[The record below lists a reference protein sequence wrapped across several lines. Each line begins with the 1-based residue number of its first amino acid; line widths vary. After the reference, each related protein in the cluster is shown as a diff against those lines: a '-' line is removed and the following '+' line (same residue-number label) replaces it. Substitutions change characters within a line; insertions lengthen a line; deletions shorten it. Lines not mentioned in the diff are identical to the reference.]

1 MISRLLI
8 ANRGEIAVRIARACR
23 ELGIEVVAVHST
35 SDRDSAVVALADEA
49 VHIGPAAPR
58 CSYLHVPNIVEA
70 ALRTGA
76 DAVHPGYGFLS
87 EDPDFAEICAAEGL
101 TFVGPPPEVMQQ
113 MGNKA
118 TARRLMADAGLPLL
132 PGVVEPVRT
141 AEEGRAIADRIGY
154 PVIIKA
160 VAGGGGR
167 GMTVVGRSADFATA
181 FASTR
186 ATARAVFRDPAVYVE
201 RFLPSARHV
210 EVQVLCDA
218 HGNGVFLGERDCS
231 LQRRHQKLLEEGPA
245 GHLPAVQRAGLGAMA
260 VHGALSVGYT
270 GAGTMEFLVDAA
282 GRAYFMEMNARI
294 QVEHPVTELLTGIDL
309 VREQILVADGRRLQV
324 RQEDV
329 VPRGA
334 AIECR
339 INAEDPARDFA
350 PAPGRLDV
358 LQVPDGPWTRFDTG
372 YRQGDQVSPHYDSLL
387 GKLVVWA
394 PDRDQAIRRMDRA
407 LAELRVE
414 GPGLHTTV
422 ALHRALLRHPDVIAD
437 RHDVQFLDRA
447 MPELIARTAS
457 LAEDPGLAVPAARGP
472 LQLVRPPTPD
482 PPAPVR
488 PPQERTSPMPDPSFT
503 IDDLMDLLTQKA
515 GLSPTART
523 TDPDARFSDIGL
535 DSLAFLSMQT
545 ELQDRYG
552 AEMPDDSPDRYTFG
566 EIVATVTGAT
576 DSAGMA

>member
-23 ELGIEVVAVHST
+23 ELGIEVVAVFST
-35 SDRDSAVVALADEA
+35 ADRHSAVVEMADEA
-49 VHIGPAAPR
+49 VHIGPPAPR

-101 TFVGPPPEVMQQ
+101 TFVGPPPTVMQQ

-141 AEEGRAIADRIGY
+141 ADEGREIADRIGY

-160 VAGGGGR
+160 AAGGGGR
-167 GMTVVGRSADFATA
+167 GMTVVTAPGDFAEAFTA
-181 FASTR
+181 TR

-201 RFLPSARHV
+201 RFLPGARHV
-210 EVQVLCDA
+210 EVQVLCDT
-218 HGNGVFLGERDCS
+218 HGNGVYLGERDCS

-245 GHLPAVQRAGLGAMA
+245 AHLSPAQRSGLGALA

-270 GAGTMEFLVDAA
+270 GAGTMEFLVDGA

-294 QVEHPVTELLTGIDL
+294 QVEHPVTELLTGVDL
-309 VREQILVADGRRLQV
+309 VREQILVASGRRLQL

-339 INAEDPARDFA
+339 INAEDPARGFA
-350 PAPGRLDV
+350 PAPGRLEV
-358 LQVPDGPWTRFDTG
+358 LRVPDGPWTRFDTG
-372 YRQGDQVSPHYDSLL
+372 YRQGDDVPPHYDSLL

-394 PDRDQAIRRMDRA
+394 PDRDRAVRRMDRA

-414 GPGLHTTV
+414 GPGVHTT
-422 ALHRALLRHPDVIAD
+422 ADLHRALLRHPDVLAD
-437 RHDVQFLDRA
+437 RHDVQFLDRTL
-447 MPELIARTAS
+447 PELLARTAV
-457 LAEDPGLAVPAARGP
+457 LGEEPAPALPDARGS
-472 LQLVRPPTPD
+472 LQLVRPATPD
-482 PPAPVR
+482 RPEPLPPR
-488 PPQERTSPMPDPSFT
+488 ERTPAVPHPDFT
-503 IDDLMDLLTQKA
+503 LDDLMDLLTQKA
-515 GLSPTART
+515 GLPPADRT
-523 TDPDARFSDIGL
+523 DDPDARFEDIGL

-545 ELQDRYG
+545 ELHDRYG
-552 AEMPDDSPDRYTFG
+552 VEMPDDSPGRYTFG
-566 EIVATVTGAT
+566 EIVATVRGSAP
-576 DSAGMA
+576 AGMA